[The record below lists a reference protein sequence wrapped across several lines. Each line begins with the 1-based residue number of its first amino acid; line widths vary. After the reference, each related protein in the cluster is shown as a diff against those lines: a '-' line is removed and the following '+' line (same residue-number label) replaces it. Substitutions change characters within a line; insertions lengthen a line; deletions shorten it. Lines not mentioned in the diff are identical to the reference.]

1 MAQLQL
7 KADQRKIFGRKVK
20 KLRAEGQIP
29 AHVFGHG
36 IKTVHISVPVGNFR
50 KLYDEA
56 GETTIVNLQVGDG
69 EKRPVLIRGVQT
81 NPVTDNILHV
91 DFYQVKLTE
100 KVKVAVPVEI
110 IGESKAVEQKLGILL
125 QPLSEIEVEALPA
138 DLPESV
144 KVDISK
150 LEKLDDGVLVKDLA
164 VGKGVTVLADP
175 EETVIKIG
183 ELVTREAEEILAEVE
198 AEREAAATQ
207 AAEEAPPAEVT
218 PAEKAAQEPP
228 EEKPAE
234 EKA

>member
-175 EETVIKIG
+175 EETVVKIG
-183 ELVTREAEEILAEVE
+183 ELVTRETEEILAEVE